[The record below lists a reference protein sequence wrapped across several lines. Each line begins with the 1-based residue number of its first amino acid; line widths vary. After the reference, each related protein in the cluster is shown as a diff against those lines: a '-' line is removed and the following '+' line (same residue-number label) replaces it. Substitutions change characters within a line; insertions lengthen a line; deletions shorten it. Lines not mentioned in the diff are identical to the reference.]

1 MMNKNKKTKLI
12 MLRATPDDRSTL
24 ESLAA
29 AEGRSLSNMIREL
42 IRRAAVMRGIC
53 PAGTA

>member
-1 MMNKNKKTKLI
+1 MDKKRKTEYI

-29 AEGRSLSNMIREL
+29 AEGRSLSQMIREL
-42 IRRAAVMRGIC
+42 IRRAAVMRGMYQG
-53 PAGTA
+53 GTA